1 WSSDVCSSDLA
12 IGETDEEMLKHIAAI
27 VAKEPDVKDIQ
38 WLEVVKEGEYLHVE
52 VIVEVNPSHTISY
65 LDDVRDR
72 LIGIILNQK
81 GVRDVIISFDE
92 DDGVKTWTGSN
103 EEGIDQAFQMKYPQ

>member
-1 WSSDVCSSDLA
+1 MKA
-12 IGETDEEMLKHIAAI
+12 INNRK
-27 VAKEPDVKDIQ
+27 K
-38 WLEVVKEGEYLHVE
+38 
-52 VIVEVNPSHTISY
+52 VIVSGGNS
-65 LDDVRDR
+65 
-72 LIGIILNQK
+72 LIPFPTRILLGIILNQK